1 MCTILVPSKVGNS
14 NTDTDTD
21 GDTDGGGGG
30 GGDGVSV
37 LTNMLWRY
45 QASRIYNNPSAASRR
60 ISRFEIC
67 NNIA

>member
-14 NTDTDTD
+14 NTDTDID
-21 GDTDGGGGG
+21 GDTD

>member
-14 NTDTDTD
+14 NTDTDID
-21 GDTDGGGGG
+21 GDTDG